1 MYSKAIPLSFM
12 IPLPIIWILIG
23 VIFTVIEVASMGALA
38 FVGQAA
44 GFMAFVIAL
53 LSMFVPQVE
62 IQVVVW
68 ILLSVFTI
76 WYSRRFMPKDQILLM
91 EAQEGKT
98 LTEVKSG
105 KAGRVRFEGQSWRAI
120 CDIQNLEIPAGA
132 EVIIMEKRGNTLV
145 IVPKSW
151 LGDRP

>member
-1 MYSKAIPLSFM
+1 M
-12 IPLPIIWILIG
+12 IPLPIVWLLIG
-23 VIFTVIEVASMGALA
+23 VILVVIEMASMGALA
-38 FVGQAA
+38 FVVGAA
-44 GFMAFVIAL
+44 GFTAFAIAL

-120 CDIQNLEIPAGA
+120 CDDQNLEIPAGT
-132 EVIIMEKRGNTLV
+132 EVIVMEKRGNTLV
-145 IVPKSW
+145 VVPKNW